1 MRIQPH
7 ENLSV
12 WSLRHDQFWHDR
24 YSPVSSV
31 RERVVRVQDRIHTH
45 IHEHIHV
52 STEPKHVRDQD
63 RLDLVHQ
70 VQSPRPTDCH
80 PCAKGEVDEDAGYT
94 PYMSGGYLGQPG
106 LNDPAL
112 SADQGMMLMV
122 IYDKSAIS
130 QGFTHGQSVPAAGSM
145 LDIFA

>member
-12 WSLRHDQFWHDR
+12 WSFRHDQFWHDR
-24 YSPVSSV
+24 YSPLTGG
-31 RERVVRVQDRIHTH
+31 RERVVRVQDRVHNH
-45 IHEHIHV
+45 VHEHIHISV
-52 STEPKHVRDQD
+52 EPEHVRHLD
-63 RLDLVHQ
+63 RVDV
-70 VQSPRPTDCH
+70 VRKTEASPPTDCH
-80 PCAKGEVDEDAGYT
+80 PCARGEACEDSGYT
-94 PYMSGGYLGQPG
+94 PYMSGGTPGQAG

-112 SADQGMMLMV
+112 SADLDPVLLV

-130 QGFTHGQSVPAAGSM
+130 QGYTHGQSVPAAGSM